1 MILKILVAGM
11 AVALLSM
18 PAMAATQ
25 YAATQY
31 YLGHAPNQK
40 ICHVVQV
47 KPDGKK
53 LIEAGKAYNTM
64 AAANAAMKTLAAC
77 Y

>member
-1 MILKILVAGM
+1 MISKILVAGM

-25 YAATQY
+25 YYVA
-31 YLGHAPNQK
+31 HAPNQK
-40 ICHVVQV
+40 VCQVVQT

-53 LIEAGKAYNTM
+53 MIEAGKTYSTM
-64 AAANAAMKTLAAC
+64 AAANSALRNLAAC
-77 Y
+77 H